1 MPVIGSCSSYVQRM
15 LKRLR
20 AIGQR
25 FYGMNVSTVSYRYA
39 SLQICF
45 MEIYGNRKDNTE
57 SFVKYNADHDV
68 QKPCRL

>member
-1 MPVIGSCSSYVQRM
+1 M

-20 AIGQR
+20 AIGQK
-25 FYGMNVSTVSYRYA
+25 FYGMNVSIVSYRYYA
-39 SLQICF
+39 SLRICL

-57 SFVKYNADHDV
+57 SFVKYNAGHDG